1 MTQAKLTTKGQ
12 VTIPKEIRESLK
24 LQTGDTIEIVLT
36 DDREA
41 VIRPVSKKVD
51 EVFGRL
57 HRPGRKAIS
66 TAEMDAL
73 VKKKLRKNQ
82 T

>member
-12 VTIPKEIRESLK
+12 ITIPKEIRESLK